1 MAKINILDSSI
12 FNLISAGE
20 VVDKPMSV
28 VKELVE
34 NSIDAGATNIEIEI
48 GNGGIDYI
56 KVSDNGCGI
65 EREEIH
71 KAFLPHATSKVSSID
86 DLNSILTLGFRGE
99 ALASIAAVAKVTLT
113 SRVESEELG
122 YAVVYDSG
130 ELACE
135 YEIGCSKGTT
145 VTVENI
151 FAKIPA
157 RQKYLRAP
165 SAEEADISNLI
176 LRLILANP
184 KVSFKLTCNGNKKL
198 SSTGESEKSALIAAY
213 GNDILGNVEEISL
226 VMPDITIRGFVGKPS
241 FSKHSRN
248 YQTLIVNGRYVKN
261 EDISYIVYLC
271 YKDFLMSRQYPMY
284 VIYIDLPA
292 DMVDVNVH
300 PNKMDVKFVQPEKIK
315 RHIKSLINLK
325 LNNIASAPKSL
336 SGDTEYVE
344 PSVTDFGKPSYAF
357 SEPSVSKDYTFA
369 NTKRELRESRST
381 YRMPFMVKEL
391 LVELNE
397 EKKEWSKEK
406 ESEKI
411 KELEDSLKA
420 SGESVTSNNAAK
432 NVLSEETAVIDEPF
446 FGDESIMTVGTLF
459 ATYIIVEQGEFCY
472 LIDQHAAHERI
483 LYDKLVKQINESK
496 PLIQGLLFPYTFEL
510 SFEESE
516 LLDKNMDIFAEC
528 GFEIQKNGLSYS
540 ITAVPALVSDMKL
553 TEFIPLF
560 FDAIKLNSLDKSTL
574 IKDVLAQ
581 SACKAAVK
589 GDRLLSNSE
598 INYLIQ
604 GVNTLNALLCPHG
617 RPIVVKLSKYEIDKW
632 FKRK

>member
-48 GNGGIDYI
+48 ANGGIDYI
-56 KVSDNGCGI
+56 KVTDNGCGI
-65 EREEIH
+65 EREEIS
-71 KAFLPHATSKVSSID
+71 KAFLPHATSKISSID

-113 SRVESEELG
+113 SRVEGAELG
-122 YAVVYDSG
+122 YTVVYESG
-130 ELACE
+130 ELLLE
-135 YEIGCSKGTT
+135 YETGCSKGTT
-145 VTVENI
+145 ITVENI

-165 SAEEADISNLI
+165 SSEEADISNLI

-184 KVSFKLTCNGNKKL
+184 KVAFRFSSNGNKKL
-198 SSTGESEKSALIAAY
+198 ASTGESEKSALIAAY
-213 GNDILGNVEEISL
+213 GNDILNNVDEISL

-261 EDISYIVYLC
+261 EDISYMVYLC
-271 YKDFLMSRQYPMY
+271 YKDFLMSRQYPMF
-284 VIYIDLPA
+284 VLYIDLPG

-315 RHIKSLINLK
+315 KHIRSLINAK
-325 LNNIASAPKSL
+325 LNNIALSPKEVGDREYIEPKL
-336 SGDTEYVE
+336 SSFTETHAQ
-344 PSVTDFGKPSYAF
+344 SV
-357 SEPSVSKDYTFA
+357 DYTFI
-369 NTKRELRESRST
+369 NTKRELKEARSAYTQPFKVRGLYDQESV
-381 YRMPFMVKEL
+381 MPKQESVIKSKYYPQEIEPASR
-391 LVELNE
+391 VNE
-397 EKKEWSKEK
+397 EKP
-406 ESEKI
+406 I
-411 KELEDSLKA
+411 
-420 SGESVTSNNAAK
+420 SNNAAK
-432 NVLSEETAVIDEPF
+432 SILAEETVATSEAF
-446 FGDESIMTVGTLF
+446 FGEEEIMTVGTLF
-459 ATYIIVEQGEFCY
+459 STYIIVEQGDSCY
-472 LIDQHAAHERI
+472 FIDQHAAHERI

-496 PLIQGLLFPYTFEL
+496 PLIQGLLFSYTFDV
-510 SFEESE
+510 SHEESE
-516 LLDKNMDIFAEC
+516 LLDNNMDIFSEC
-528 GFEIQKNGLSYS
+528 GFEIAKNGLSYS
-540 ITAVPALVSDMKL
+540 ITAVPALVSELSLK
-553 TEFIPLF
+553 EFIPMF

-574 IKDVLAQ
+574 VKDVLAQ

-589 GDRLLSNSE
+589 GDRLLSTNE
-598 INYLIQ
+598 INYLLK

-617 RPIVVKLSKYEIDKW
+617 RPIVVKLSKLEVDKW